1 MMGTAKTMKGQASVE
16 NMAMVSS
23 LLVIMIPLIIFIM
36 SVSSTHNA
44 SFYQRQLYEDA
55 DVLKRN
61 IEEAYAFCPGGR
73 NISVYYPTALDNV
86 TFIGVGDRAM
96 LITNYTL
103 DGRDYSF
110 STPVNTVNS
119 NAHDYPGLDNGK
131 ISINAVSGN
140 TNMVSKGGMATIT
153 IRCSIADRSLPGQR
167 IMLEIEDL
175 RRAG

>member
-1 MMGTAKTMKGQASVE
+1 MMARTMKGQASVE
-16 NMAMVSS
+16 NLAMVSS

-44 SFYQRQLYEDA
+44 SFYQRQLYEDS

-73 NISVYYPTALDNV
+73 NISVYYPSSLDNV
-86 TFIGVGDRAM
+86 SFLGAGDRAILM
-96 LITNYTL
+96 TNYTL
-103 DGRDYSF
+103 DGNDYSF
-110 STPVNTVNS
+110 TTPVNTVNS
-119 NAHDYPGLDNGK
+119 NARDYPGLSEGK
-131 ISINAVSGN
+131 ISINAVSGS
-140 TNMVSKGGMATIT
+140 TNMVSKGGMAAIS
-153 IRCSIADRSLPGQR
+153 IRCSIEDKGLPDQR